1 MGEPSADEP
10 EQDATVVVDLFCGG
24 GGLSTAAAEAC
35 EDLNRG
41 VDLYAVNHWTKAIET
56 HERNHPWATH
66 MNAKVEELHPPNVVE
81 PGRVDLLIAAPECTH
96 FSTARG
102 GKPVTEQQ
110 RASPMHVLDWVHKL
124 QPTSLLLEN
133 VPEFKSW
140 GPIVD
145 GTPTRDGTKFEAW
158 KAQLEADRYSVRH
171 TKLNAADY
179 GDATSRRR
187 FFVMARRDYRPEFPD
202 PSHSK
207 TGAEPG
213 TEQWRSA
220 AEIIDWSDLGDS
232 IWTRSRPLSNNTMQ
246 RIAEGIRQHCDTR
259 LEPYANA
266 IASITPDDVEAMQE
280 DVVAV
285 DAIEQAAEEREEPF
299 LVEGPAF
306 GLGTAETD
314 LSTSMVMGQ
323 HSNARAKDASES
335 PLPTI
340 ATRGAIHCIHADPFV
355 LPRNGAFRGLHSNA
369 TYQPDGRPLHTVTAK
384 NHDGHLVWP
393 FLVPYKSER
402 AGQRPRTHD
411 IEAPYPTVTATGS
424 DPYLAR
430 PFLVEYYGNS
440 DVQPVAEPLPTVTTK
455 DRHALCIPDCYPW
468 GLDLRYRMLQ
478 PRELAAAQGF
488 PQEYEF
494 AGNKTE
500 TTKQIGNAVPVNL
513 GKALVKRL
521 LLPTAQPTVSRWED
535 GTQPLAPDGG
545 STNDD

>member
-1 MGEPSADEP
+1 MATKEAAGD
-10 EQDATVVVDLFCGG
+10 DTVVAVDLFCGG
-24 GGLSTAAAEAC
+24 GGLSTALAEAC
-35 EDLNRG
+35 EDLDRD
-41 VDLYAVNHWTKAIET
+41 VELVAVNHWGKAIET
-56 HERNHPWATH
+56 HKRNHPWATH
-66 MNAKVEELHPPNVVE
+66 LNAKIEELHPPDVVD
-81 PGRVDLLIAAPECTH
+81 PGTVDILIAAPECTH

-102 GKPVTEQQ
+102 GKPVKEQQ
-110 RASPMHVLDWVHKL
+110 RASPMHVLDWVGKL
-124 QPTSLLLEN
+124 QPDSILLEN
-133 VPEFKSW
+133 VPEFESW

-145 GTPTRDGTKFEAW
+145 GKPTRDGTKFDAW
-158 KAQLEADRYSVRH
+158 KSQLEADRYSVRH
-171 TKLNAADY
+171 TKLNAANY

-187 FFVMARRDYRPEFPD
+187 FFVMARRDYRPEFPES
-202 PSHSK
+202 SHSQN
-207 TGAEPG
+207 GDEPG
-213 TEQWRSA
+213 TEEWRSA

-246 RIAEGIRQHCDTR
+246 RIAEGIRQHCDDR
-259 LEPYANA
+259 LKPYAEA
-266 IASITPDDVEAMQE
+266 VAEITPDDVEAMQE

-285 DAIEQAAEEREEPF
+285 DDIEQAAEERDEPF
-299 LVEGPAF
+299 LVEGPA
-306 GLGTAETD
+306 LGPDTDETG

-335 PLPTI
+335 PIPTI

-355 LPRNGAFRGLHSNA
+355 LPRNGAFRGLHSNS
-369 TYQPDGRPLHTVTAK
+369 TYQPDDRPLHTVTAK

-402 AGQRPRTHD
+402 EGQRPRTHD
-411 IEAPYPTVTATGS
+411 IEEPYPTVTATGS

-440 DVQPVAEPLPTVTTK
+440 DAQSIEEPLPTVTTK
-455 DRHALCIPDCYPW
+455 DRHALCIPDLYPW

-488 PQEYEF
+488 PDDYDF

-513 GKALVKRL
+513 GKALIKRL
-521 LLPTAQPTVSRWED
+521 LLPTQQPTVSQYEKPP
-535 GTQPLAPDGG
+535 TPVADGG
-545 STNDD
+545 ETADD